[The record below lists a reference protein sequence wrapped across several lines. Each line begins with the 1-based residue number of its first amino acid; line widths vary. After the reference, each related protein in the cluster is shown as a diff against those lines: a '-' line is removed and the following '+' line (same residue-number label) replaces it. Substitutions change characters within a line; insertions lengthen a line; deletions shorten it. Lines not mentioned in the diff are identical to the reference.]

1 MKHLLI
7 LALLSILTY
16 SCDEMKSPEQP
27 KQQKPLD
34 IQGHRGARGLM
45 PENTIPA
52 FLEAV
57 RMGVTTIEMDVVI
70 SADGQVVVSHDPYLS
85 HEFCLTKD
93 GKEISEA
100 EEKSYNLYRMN
111 YEEIKGYDCGSK
123 IHPRFPQQ
131 KKMKAYKPLLTE
143 VIDSVEAYVKAHNL
157 TPVRYNIETKISP
170 DGDGVFHPAPD
181 TVVALLMA
189 IVKEKGIWDRTTIQS
204 FDDRT
209 LKILHTGYP
218 KISLALLVE
227 DTVTGPEHLKRLGFT
242 PDIYSPDYHLVTA
255 YFIRWAQK
263 QNMKVIPWTVNTR
276 EEMDGLIN
284 IGVDGIITDYPN
296 LILTENKSVR

>member
-1 MKHLLI
+1 MK
-7 LALLSILTY
+7 T
-16 SCDEMKSPEQP
+16 PEQ
-27 KQQKPLD
+27 KSILD

-57 RMGVTTIEMDVVI
+57 RLGVTTVEMDIVI

-85 HEFCLTKD
+85 HEFCLTKE

-100 EEKSYNLYRMN
+100 EEKSYNLYHMN
-111 YEEIKGYDCGSK
+111 YADIKACDCGSK

-131 KKMKAYKPLLTE
+131 KKMKAYKPLLSE
-143 VIDSVEAYVKAHNL
+143 AIDSIEAYVKAHHL

-181 TVVALLMA
+181 SVVKLLTA
-189 IVKEKGIWDRTTIQS
+189 VVREKGIWDRTTIQS
-204 FDDRT
+204 FDDRS
-209 LKILHTGYP
+209 LQVLHKGYP

-227 DTVTGPEHLKRLGFT
+227 DSVSAEEHIKHLGFT
-242 PDIYSPDYHLVTA
+242 PDIYSPDYHLLNVDVIA
-255 YFIRWAQK
+255 WAHK
-263 QNMKVIPWTVNTR
+263 QNMKVIPWTLNTR
-276 EEMDGLIN
+276 EEMDSLIQM
-284 IGVDGIITDYPN
+284 GVDGIITDYPN
-296 LILTENKSVR
+296 LILSEKK